1 MRYAFI
7 LFASVLVVFL
17 FHSAFA
23 EQPKDFA
30 MRLSREII
38 SKSDGKT
45 ETRIRWDNVP
55 NSIEIAIYKKKMT
68 ASVWEQI
75 GQVDSVAIKKN
86 INFWTVDDDPAE
98 YMIQRLQKPAAP
110 WAIATNVQN
119 DTVRQFMATGYIAIG
134 KDNAIP
140 DRRGTVLLIADSAVA
155 GRISP
160 KLARLEQDL
169 KSEWWKT
176 IRIVVPRT
184 EKFDGEAVKKV
195 KNLITQVYATEKNNL
210 KSVLLIGR
218 VAVPYSGLIR
228 PDGHP
233 DHLGAWTADAYYGD
247 MDGVWTDATVNDAT
261 SASRPANRNIPGDGK
276 FDQSIIPSDIELAV
290 GRVDFYD
297 MPAFRDTLKHKTLF
311 DSEIALL
318 ERYFDKNHAFR
329 SGGSLTIPNRALI
342 DDNFGSYSPEMFA
355 SAGWRL
361 AAVCDKDSI
370 RAGKALVELK
380 DKSYMWFYG
389 CGGGSYTSCGGVA
402 TSSDFAKQP
411 INAAF
416 TSLFGSYFGDWDY
429 TDNIMRALIATD
441 GQTLTC
447 AWSGRPQWY
456 FHRMGLGTTIGD
468 AFLMAVNN
476 SANDAPYYPNVYYT
490 QNFSSGVIYE
500 SGKRG
505 THIALIGD
513 PTLRMAMGGIPDGSK
528 LTVSQPGTY
537 TRLEWQ
543 PNTDSA
549 IEYIIYRTDSA
560 GKRKLLTAEPLQKK
574 SFYNDS
580 SVTRGNYRYAVYNV
594 KRRFSPSAE
603 YYDANGIPFEA
614 EFIVTGVEE
623 KSNAVAGLSLECSP
637 VPITT
642 AANFNVKLPLCASSV
657 TFRISDVSGA
667 ETVRFETYFNA
678 QSSDGLEFTWNL
690 RSASG
695 KRVAPGV
702 YFVSVSGCGSTI
714 SRPIIIV
721 SE

>member
-1 MRYAFI
+1 MRYAFV
-7 LFASVLVVFL
+7 FFTSVLGAF
-17 FHSAFA
+17 FIYSASA

-38 SKSDGKT
+38 SKGGGKS
-45 ETRIRWDNVP
+45 ELRIRWDNVP
-55 NSIEIAIYKKKMT
+55 NTVEIAVYRKKPNVL
-68 ASVWEQI
+68 VWEQI
-75 GQVDSVAIKKN
+75 GQIDSNGVKQN
-86 INFWTVDDDPAE
+86 INSWAVEDEPAE
-98 YMIQRLQKPAAP
+98 YMTQRLVKPAAP

-134 KDNAIP
+134 YDKTIP
-140 DRRGTVLLIADSAVA
+140 DECGTIALIVDSEVA
-155 GRISP
+155 PRIAA
-160 KLARLEQDL
+160 KLDRLERDL

-176 IRIVVPRT
+176 IRIIVPRT
-184 EKFDGEAVKKV
+184 EKFDGAAVKKV
-195 KNLITQVYATEKNNL
+195 KNLITQLYATEKNNL

-247 MDGVWTDATVNDAT
+247 MDGIWTDATVNDAT
-261 SASRPANRNIPGDGK
+261 SASRPANRNIPSDGK
-276 FDQSIIPSDIELAV
+276 FDQSTIPSDIDLAV

-329 SGGSLTIPNRALI
+329 AGGSLTVPRRALV

-361 AAVCDKDSI
+361 AAVCEKDSI
-370 RAGKALVELK
+370 RAGKALATLK

-429 TDNIMRALIATD
+429 TDNIMRALIAAD

-456 FHRMGLGTTIGD
+456 FHRMGLGATIGD
-468 AFLMAVNN
+468 AFLMAINN

-490 QNFSSGVIYE
+490 QNFSGGIIYE
-500 SGKRG
+500 TGKRG

-513 PTLRMAMGGIPDGSK
+513 PTLRMNMGGIPDGGK
-528 LTVSQPGTY
+528 LTVTQPGTY

-543 PNTDSA
+543 PAVDSDV
-549 IEYIIYRTDSA
+549 EYIVYRTDST
-560 GKRKLLTAEPLQKK
+560 GNRKLLTAEPLQKTA
-574 SFYNDS
+574 FYNDS
-580 SVTRGNYRYAVYNV
+580 GVTRGRYIYSVYNV

-614 EFIVTGVEE
+614 EFNVTGVDE
-623 KSNAVAGLSLECSP
+623 KSNAVAGISLECSP

-667 ETVRFETYFNA
+667 ETARFETYFNA
-678 QSSDGLEFTWNL
+678 QPPDGLKFTWDL

-695 KRVAPGV
+695 KRVAAGV
-702 YFVSVSGCGSTI
+702 YFVSVSGCGSTV